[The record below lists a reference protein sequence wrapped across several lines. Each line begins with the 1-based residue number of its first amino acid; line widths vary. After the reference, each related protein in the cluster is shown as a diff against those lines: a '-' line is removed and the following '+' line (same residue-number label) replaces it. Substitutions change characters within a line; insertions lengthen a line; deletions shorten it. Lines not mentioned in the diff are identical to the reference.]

1 MEFAR
6 TQIRSAMPYTPNIEI
21 KGRAIL
27 LFEQSGTFKTAF
39 KSCGIPAYDIDICND
54 FNQTDYIMDIF
65 SEIDNYLSNRWG
77 LFADITE
84 DDFVMAFFP
93 CTYFCDA
100 NALLFSTKHNSYHDM
115 PMRDAIEK
123 IVCRSSM
130 RERYYRKFCQL
141 ISIAIE
147 RKFPLVIENPYSGS
161 SFLKLF
167 APIPPAFVDTNR
179 LVHGDYFRKPTGY
192 WAVNCAI
199 SNGMKK
205 LTLYE
210 SFAISN
216 RYNIPGVKGKAA
228 SRSMISPMYA
238 RNFVKHCVLN
248 RYEEPFFRLFSEP
261 TKPEDLLSSSCS

>member
-1 MEFAR
+1 
-6 TQIRSAMPYTPNIEI
+6 MPYTTNIKI

-27 LFEQSGTFKTAF
+27 LFEQSGTFKAAF
-39 KSCGIPAYDIDICND
+39 QACGLPAYDIDICND
-54 FNQTDYIMDIF
+54 FNQTDYKMDIF
-65 SEIDNYLSNRWG
+65 FEIDHYLSTRCG

-100 NALLFSTKHNSYHDM
+100 NALLFSTTHNSYHDM
-115 PMRDAIEK
+115 PVRDAIDK
-123 IVCRSSM
+123 IICRSSI

-147 RKFPLVIENPYSGS
+147 KKFPLVIENPYSGS

-179 LVHGDYFRKPTGY
+179 QAHGDYFQKPTAY
-192 WAVNCAI
+192 WAVNCKI

-205 LTLYE
+205 CYRYE
-210 SFAISN
+210 GNTISKK
-216 RYNIPGVKGKAA
+216 YAVPGVKGKAA
-228 SRSMISPMYA
+228 SRSMISPLYA
-238 RNFVKHCVLN
+238 QNFVEHCVLQW
-248 RYEEPFFRLFSEP
+248 YEEPIYRLFSDP
-261 TKPEDLLSSSCS
+261 IKPEDLLSSPCS